1 METAERPFGG
11 ELAGLEPLNYTS
23 KALANAAVV
32 KTGDGILYGF
42 TVTNTKGSD
51 QYVLMFDARTVPS
64 NGAVPI
70 FGQKVSTVDAISGL
84 WWPGRTFFAGI
95 VLCNSSTQGSLTI
108 GAADCLFDA
117 QYL

>member
-11 ELAGLEPLNYTS
+11 ELAGLTPLNYTS
-23 KALANAAVV
+23 KALEKSAVV

-42 TVTNTKGSD
+42 TVTNTNVAA
-51 QYVLMFDARTVPS
+51 QYVLLFDATSRPAD
-64 NGAVPI
+64 GAVPI
-70 FGQKVSTVDAISGL
+70 FGQKVSAGDAVSGL
-84 WWPGRTFFAGI
+84 WLPGRTFFAGI